1 MASIE
6 SRNVT
11 KVFQLS
17 DGPLTALEGLDF
29 EVGDK
34 EFVSIIGPSGCG
46 KSTVLRLVADILQPT
61 EGEILVHG
69 ESPAEAR
76 RKQLYS
82 FVFQDPVMLPW
93 RTVMSNVKLPL
104 EILGNPARKKFDD
117 RPARL
122 LDLVGLQGFEEASP
136 DQLSGGMKQRAAIA
150 RSLLLNPIVLLM
162 DEPFGALDEITRDR
176 MNLELL
182 RIWKETDAAVLFV
195 THSIDEAVFLSDRV
209 IVLTPR
215 PGRVHTDVEI
225 DIPRPRALELKQ
237 NEVGFKYSAKLR
249 RALAE
254 GAAAVGID
262 LASQETE
269 SIGPD
274 VGRPGAQVVDGGEVE

>member
-6 SRNVT
+6 VRNVT
-11 KVFQLS
+11 KVFQLP
-17 DGPLTALEGLDF
+17 DGPLTALGGLDF
-29 EVGDK
+29 EVGDR

-76 RKQLYS
+76 SKQLYS

-93 RTVMSNVKLPL
+93 RSVLKNVELPL
-104 EILGNPARKKFDD
+104 EILGAAARKPFND
-117 RPARL
+117 RPAEL

-136 DQLSGGMKQRAAIA
+136 NQLSGGMKQRAAIA
-150 RSLLLNPIVLLM
+150 RSRLLNPKVLLM

-182 RIWKETDAAVLFV
+182 RIWEETDAAVLFV

-215 PGRVHTDVEI
+215 PGRVFTDVEI
-225 DIPRPRALELKQ
+225 DIPRPRGLELKQ
-237 NEVGFKYSAKLR
+237 NEVGFRYSAKLR
-249 RALAE
+249 RALGE
-254 GAAAVGID
+254 GAASAGID
-262 LASQETE
+262 IMTQETE
-269 SIGPD
+269 SLGAD
-274 VGRPGAQVVDGGEVE
+274 VPRPSGGSATEDEGR

>member
-6 SRNVT
+6 VRNVT
-11 KVFQLS
+11 KVFQLP

-29 EVGDK
+29 EIGDR

-61 EGEILVHG
+61 TGEILVHG

-93 RTVMSNVKLPL
+93 RSVIKNVELPL
-104 EILGNPARKKFDD
+104 EILGSPARKEFDD
-117 RPARL
+117 RPAKL

-136 DQLSGGMKQRAAIA
+136 KQLSGGMMQRAAIA
-150 RSLLLNPIVLLM
+150 RSLLLNPAVLLM

-209 IVLTPR
+209 LVLSPR
-215 PGRVHTDVEI
+215 PGRVFTDVEI
-225 DIPRPRALELKQ
+225 DIPRPRDLDLKQ
-237 NEVGFKYSAKLR
+237 NEVGFKYSSQLR
-249 RALAE
+249 RALAD
-254 GAAAVGID
+254 GAAAMGID
-262 LASQETE
+262 LATQETE
-269 SIGPD
+269 SLSAD
-274 VGRPGAQVVDGGEVE
+274 VA

>member
-6 SRNVT
+6 VHNVT
-11 KVFQLS
+11 KVFQLP

-29 EVGDK
+29 EVGDR

-61 EGEILVHG
+61 EGEISVHG
-69 ESPAEAR
+69 VSPSEAR
-76 RKQLYS
+76 KKQLYS

-93 RTVMSNVKLPL
+93 RSVMKNVELPL
-104 EILGNPARKKFDD
+104 EILGNPARKQYDD
-117 RPARL
+117 RPAEL
-122 LDLVGLQGFEEASP
+122 LDLVGLKGFEEASP
-136 DQLSGGMKQRAAIA
+136 NQLSGGMKQRAAIA
-150 RSLLLNPIVLLM
+150 RSLLLYPVVLLM

-182 RIWKETDAAVLFV
+182 RIWEETEAAVLFV

-209 IVLTPR
+209 VVLSPR
-215 PGRVHTDVEI
+215 PGRVFTDVEI

-237 NEVGFKYSAKLR
+237 NDVGFEYSAKLR

-254 GAAAVGID
+254 GAAAAGVD
-262 LASQETE
+262 LATQETE
-269 SIGPD
+269 SLSAD
-274 VGRPGAQVVDGGEVE
+274 AA

>member
-6 SRNVT
+6 VRNVT
-11 KVFQLS
+11 KVFQLP

-29 EVGDK
+29 EVGDR

-61 EGEILVHG
+61 TGQILIHG

-93 RTVMSNVKLPL
+93 RSVIKNVELPL
-104 EILGNPARKKFDD
+104 EILGSPARKEFDD
-117 RPARL
+117 RPSKL
-122 LDLVGLQGFEEASP
+122 LDLVGLGGFEEASP
-136 DQLSGGMKQRAAIA
+136 NQLSGGMKQRAAIA

-209 IVLTPR
+209 LVLSPR
-215 PGRVHTDVEI
+215 PGRVFTDVQI
-225 DIPRPRALELKQ
+225 DIPRPRDLELKQ
-237 NEVGFKYSAKLR
+237 NEVGFKYSSELR
-249 RALAE
+249 RALAA
-254 GAAAVGID
+254 GAAAAGID
-262 LASQETE
+262 LTTQETE
-269 SIGPD
+269 SLAAD
-274 VGRPGAQVVDGGEVE
+274 VGEAA

>member
-6 SRNVT
+6 VRNVT
-11 KVFQLS
+11 KVFQLP
-17 DGPLTALEGLDF
+17 DGPLTALGGLDF
-29 EVGDK
+29 EVGDR
-34 EFVSIIGPSGCG
+34 EFVSVIGPSGCG

-61 EGEILVHG
+61 EGEILIHG

-76 RKQLYS
+76 KKQLYS

-93 RTVMSNVKLPL
+93 RSVIKNVELPL
-104 EILGNPARKKFDD
+104 EILGNPARREFDD
-117 RPARL
+117 RPSQL

-136 DQLSGGMKQRAAIA
+136 NQLSGGMMQRAAIA
-150 RSLLLNPIVLLM
+150 RSLLLNPTVLLM

-182 RIWKETDAAVLFV
+182 RIWKATDAAVLFV

-209 IVLTPR
+209 IVLSPR
-215 PGRVHTDVEI
+215 PGRVFAEVEI
-225 DIPRPRALELKQ
+225 DIPRPRDLELKQ
-237 NEVGFKYSAKLR
+237 SEVGFVYSAKLR

-254 GAAAVGID
+254 GAAAMGID
-262 LASQETE
+262 LATQETE
-269 SIGPD
+269 SLTSD
-274 VGRPGAQVVDGGEVE
+274 VPQPAGEVGAT

>member
-1 MASIE
+1 MP
-6 SRNVT
+6 
-11 KVFQLS
+11 
-17 DGPLTALEGLDF
+17 DGPLTALGGLDF
-29 EVGDK
+29 EVGDR

-61 EGEILVHG
+61 QGEILVHG
-69 ESPAEAR
+69 VSPAEAR
-76 RKQLYS
+76 RQQLYS

-93 RTVMSNVKLPL
+93 RTVMSNVELPL
-104 EILGNPARKKFDD
+104 EILGNPARKQFDD
-117 RPARL
+117 RPAKL
-122 LDLVGLQGFEEASP
+122 LNLVGLQGFEEASP
-136 DQLSGGMKQRAAIA
+136 NQLSGGMKQRAAIA

-182 RIWKETDAAVLFV
+182 RVWQETDAAVLFV

-209 IVLTPR
+209 IVLSPR

-237 NEVGFKYSAKLR
+237 NQVGFKYSAELR

-254 GAAAVGID
+254 GAASVGID
-262 LASQETE
+262 LATQETE
-269 SIGPD
+269 SLASD
-274 VGRPGAQVVDGGEVE
+274 VPRSGGEAAGGGATK

>member
-6 SRNVT
+6 VRDVT
-11 KVFQLS
+11 KVFQLP
-17 DGPLTALEGLDF
+17 DGPLTALQGLDF
-29 EVGDK
+29 EVGDR

-76 RKQLYS
+76 SKQLYS

-93 RTVMSNVKLPL
+93 RSVLMNVELPL
-104 EILGNPARKKFDD
+104 EILGTPARQPFDG
-117 RPARL
+117 RPANL

-136 DQLSGGMKQRAAIA
+136 NQLSGGMKQRAAIA
-150 RSLLLNPIVLLM
+150 RSLLLNPKVLLM

-182 RIWKETDAAVLFV
+182 RIWEETDAAVLFV

-215 PGRVHTDVEI
+215 PGCVFTDVEI
-225 DIPRPRALELKQ
+225 DIPRPRGLELKQ
-237 NEVGFKYSAKLR
+237 NEVGFRYSAKLR

-254 GAAAVGID
+254 GAASAGID
-262 LASQETE
+262 IMTQETE
-269 SIGPD
+269 SLGADVPQPIG
-274 VGRPGAQVVDGGEVE
+274 GGATEDEGI

>member
-6 SRNVT
+6 VRNVT
-11 KVFQLS
+11 KVFQLP
-17 DGPLTALEGLDF
+17 DGPLTALGGLDF
-29 EVGDK
+29 EVGDR

-61 EGEILVHG
+61 SGEIRIHG

-76 RKQLYS
+76 RKQRYS

-93 RTVMSNVKLPL
+93 RTVLKNVELPL
-104 EILGNPARKKFDD
+104 EILGSPARKEFDA
-117 RPARL
+117 RPSQL
-122 LDLVGLQGFEEASP
+122 LDLVGLKGFEEASP
-136 DQLSGGMKQRAAIA
+136 NQLSGGMKQRAAIA

-182 RIWKETDAAVLFV
+182 RIWKATDAAVLFV

-209 IVLTPR
+209 IVLSPR
-215 PGRVHTDVEI
+215 PGRVFTDVVI

-237 NEVGFKYSAKLR
+237 SEVGFRYSAKLR

-254 GAAAVGID
+254 GAAAMGID
-262 LASQETE
+262 LMTQETE
-269 SIGPD
+269 SLKSD
-274 VGRPGAQVVDGGEVE
+274 VPRPAREGGAT